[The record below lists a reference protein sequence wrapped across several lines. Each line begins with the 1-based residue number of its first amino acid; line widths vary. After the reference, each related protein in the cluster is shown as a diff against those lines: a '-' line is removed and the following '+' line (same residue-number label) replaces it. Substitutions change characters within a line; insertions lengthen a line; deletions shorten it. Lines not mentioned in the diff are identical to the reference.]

1 MTRSKFIVVEHDA
14 KKARLHFDLRFK
26 MPKSKN
32 WASYAVRKGV
42 PLKPGQ
48 KVLAVRTHD
57 HTESEAL
64 FIGTIKS
71 GYGAGKLKRWDG
83 GDCIIHKYSPSHIAI
98 EFKGRKVKGL
108 YHLINTGVMNK
119 KEYKKQQYILFKGK
133 IVTEWY
139 GMVSRVPPDPTEEVE
154 QSADWQSGPKLPWSK
169 RKDSIGEMFDSKNWN
184 PSPPPPE
191 QNTVGRYSDRIG
203 LFSQIFSQDLEID
216 DEQADAQQTE
226 PLKWAVGR
234 SKIGESFGS
243 LSPGLVGK
251 APPSDTQDIESD
263 NEAEDRKLIEPLPW
277 SITKK
282 IMMIRSK
289 EEEYDHDD

>member
-14 KKARLHFDLRFK
+14 KKARLHWDLRFK
-26 MPKSKN
+26 MPNSKI
-32 WASYAVRKGV
+32 WASFAVRKGV
-42 PLKPGQ
+42 PLKPGL

-57 HTESEAL
+57 HTEKEAL
-64 FIGTIKS
+64 FLGVIDD
-71 GYGAGKLKRWDG
+71 GYGAGKLKKWDDG
-83 GDCIIHKYSPSHIAI
+83 QCVIHKYSPSHIAI

-154 QSADWQSGPKLPWSK
+154 QSADWQSSKKLPWSK
-169 RKDSIGEMFDSKNWN
+169 RKHSIDESLA
-184 PSPPPPE
+184 PP
-191 QNTVGRYSDRIG
+191 TVGRYSDRIG

>member
-26 MPKSKN
+26 MPNSKI

-64 FIGTIKS
+64 FIGTIKT
-71 GYGAGKLKRWDG
+71 GYGAGKLKKWDDG
-83 GDCIIHKYSPSHIAI
+83 QCIIHKYSPSHIAI
-98 EFKGRKVKGL
+98 EFKGRKVKGM
-108 YHLINTGVMNK
+108 YHMVSTGVIDRN
-119 KEYKKQQYILFKGK
+119 YKKQTYILFKGK
-133 IVTEWY
+133 VLTEWS
-139 GMVSRVPPDPTEEVE
+139 GMISRIPPIVEVE
-154 QSADWQSGPKLPWSK
+154 VDESEVGPKLAWSK
-169 RKDSIGEMFDSKNWN
+169 RKVNVKAEK
-184 PSPPPPE
+184 
-191 QNTVGRYSDRIG
+191 
-203 LFSQIFSQDLEID
+203 QIE
-216 DEQADAQQTE
+216 
-226 PLKWAVGR
+226 
-234 SKIGESFGS
+234 ESFGS

-251 APPSDTQDIESD
+251 APPSDTQDVESD
-263 NEAEDRKLIEPLPW
+263 NEAEDRKLIDPLPW
-277 SITKK
+277 SICKK